1 MDRIL
6 DIRRPSQAPFRA
18 LLGES
23 KDANPHILSSIPRSI
38 IDVAKHLK
46 GRELAASTRILASSV
61 ELIDPMMGFIIS
73 KNNSHARFY
82 SDREMLCHSG
92 GSWFINEVRRRLM
105 DRLDPLYHL
114 GCPVEVAEVQ
124 ANSTSF
130 YHFCVVSLG
139 CLPRTPQPLL
149 IVRKA
154 MLLRL
159 MDDIIE
165 GIHREVD

>member
-46 GRELAASTRILASSV
+46 GHELKANVRVLASSV

-73 KNNSHARFY
+73 KNTSHARFY

-92 GSWFINEVRRRLM
+92 GSWFINEVKRRLEI
-105 DRLDPLYHL
+105 RLDPLRHL
-114 GCPVEVAEVQ
+114 GCDVDVGEIST
-124 ANSTSF
+124 NSNSF
-130 YHFCVVSLG
+130 YHFGVVNLG
-139 CLPRTPQPLL
+139 CLPRTPQALQ

-154 MLLRL
+154 TLLRI
-159 MDDIIE
+159 MDDLVDE
-165 GIHREVD
+165 IHKEID